1 MGEVIDL
8 GVKQGIIDKAGAWY
22 SYNGDRI
29 GQGKVKVADFLLEN
43 PQIASDIENR
53 IRTELL
59 PSFDEKKAEVK
70 KREVEK

>member
-43 PQIASDIENR
+43 PEIASDIENR
-53 IRTELL
+53 IRAELL
-59 PSFDEKKAEVK
+59 PNNDEKKAKVDNPT
-70 KREVEK
+70 VEQ